1 MYTSMYIFIFTFTL
15 LHLTQYFQIVFQF
28 YVFQYLLYNLQLSLI
43 CIIWCLHS
51 KIIISKNFWCM
62 ITYIGTESIYLIGS
76 GNSPNI
82 FNLIIPL
89 KKSEQFSFFVYTW
102 HIHKNV
108 WEYVYS
114 IKWKSFIVRFTQTN
128 MYKL

>member
-1 MYTSMYIFIFTFTL
+1 
-15 LHLTQYFQIVFQF
+15 
-28 YVFQYLLYNLQLSLI
+28 
-43 CIIWCLHS
+43 
-51 KIIISKNFWCM
+51 M

-89 KKSEQFSFFVYTW
+89 KKSEQFSFFVYVMY
-102 HIHKNV
+102 IHKNV
-108 WEYVYS
+108 REYVYS
-114 IKWKSFIVRFTQTN
+114 IKWKSLIIRFTQTN